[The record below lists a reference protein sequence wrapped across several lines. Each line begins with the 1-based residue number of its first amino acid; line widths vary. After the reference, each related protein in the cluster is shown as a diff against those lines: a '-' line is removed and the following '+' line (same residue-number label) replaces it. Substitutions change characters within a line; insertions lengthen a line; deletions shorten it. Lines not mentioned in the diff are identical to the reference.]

1 VSGSWLEESGMAV
14 TGKYPSF
21 NVSTGP
27 VMPTGLDLQQL
38 AAEADSHPLI
48 APADGQVYGMQDADW
63 VVLGA
68 DQGGVGPP
76 GPQGP
81 VGPSG
86 PPGNTG
92 PAGPAGSKGDP
103 GLPGADGLQ
112 GASGA
117 PGTIGPAGPTGP
129 QGPAGP
135 SGPAGGVGPAGQDG
149 AVGPAGPQGVPGEAG
164 PQGLQGGQGPA
175 GQQGPAGNTG
185 LTGPQ
190 GPAGPMGQQGAQG
203 LPGPTGNTGTAGPQ
217 GPAGPVGPAGP
228 GTVSGNAG
236 NTATLG
242 TDGFIFVPAPVV
254 PAGSNTVPA
263 PDGAGSAGV
272 SAVYSRGDHQ
282 HPSDPTKLSLS
293 GGTMS
298 GALVLNTNPSVPF
311 GASTKQ
317 YVDSSVPG
325 PSTVVPL
332 MAGTAA
338 VGTGTTWARADH
350 VHPSDANRVAK
361 SGDTMSGLLV
371 LSGDPVVALG
381 ATTKQYSDTKVPQAG
396 GVTMGGV
403 LNLLGT
409 VAQDNAP
416 PGCIG
421 EVLFTSTTVGVG
433 IGQTVP
439 VNIATLVLTAGDWDV
454 FGTVYF
460 TAQNGPSQ
468 VMVGISQTSAALP
481 TTANVL
487 AGVASMMQTQGG
499 MQSGGFYLPA
509 GRCRINTN
517 ASKSVFLVVQLTGG
531 GTSAGMGYIGARRA
545 R

>member
-1 VSGSWLEESGMAV
+1 MTV

-48 APADGQVYGMQDADW
+48 APSDGQVYGMQNADW
-63 VVLGA
+63 VVL
-68 DQGGVGPP
+68 DESQGGVGPP

-92 PAGPAGSKGDP
+92 LQGIPGPAGPQGPAGT
-103 GLPGADGLQ
+103 DGLQ

-117 PGTIGPAGPTGP
+117 PGTIGPAGPAGP
-129 QGPAGP
+129 QGAAGP
-135 SGPAGGVGPAGQDG
+135 TGLAGPVGPAGQDG
-149 AVGPAGPQGVPGEAG
+149 GVGPAGPQGVPGEAG

-175 GQQGPAGNTG
+175 GQQGPTGNTG

-203 LPGPTGNTGTAGPQ
+203 LPGPTGNTGAQGVP
-217 GPAGPVGPAGP
+217 GPAGPLGPAGP
-228 GTVSGNAG
+228 STVSANTG
-236 NTATLG
+236 NTAALG
-242 TDGFIFVPAPVV
+242 TDGYIFVPAPAV
-254 PAGSNTVPA
+254 PSGSNVVPA
-263 PDGAGSAGV
+263 PDGAGSAG
-272 SAVYSRGDHQ
+272 ATATYSRGDHQ
-282 HPSDPTKLSLS
+282 HPSDPSKLSLS
-293 GGTMS
+293 GGTMT
-298 GALVLNTNPSVPF
+298 GALILNTNPSVPF

-371 LSGDPVVALG
+371 LSGDPTNVLG
-381 ATTKQYSDTKVPQAG
+381 AVTKQYSDTKVPQAG

-416 PGCIG
+416 PGCVG
-421 EVLFTSTTVGVG
+421 EVLFTSVTTGVA

-439 VNIATLVLTAGDWDV
+439 VNIATLALTAGDWDV
-454 FGTVYF
+454 SGVVYF
-460 TAQNGPSQ
+460 TAQTNPTSITA
-468 VMVGISQTSAALP
+468 GISQTSAALP

-487 AGVASMMQTQGG
+487 AGVASISQQQGN
-499 MQSGGFYLPA
+499 MQSGAFFVNA

-517 ASKSVFLVVQLTGG
+517 ASKSVFLIVQLTGAG
-531 GTSAGMGYIGARRA
+531 ASAAGMGYIGARRA

>member
-1 VSGSWLEESGMAV
+1 MTV
-14 TGKYPSF
+14 TAKYPSF

-48 APADGQVYGMQDADW
+48 APEDGQVYGMQDGGW

-68 DQGGVGPP
+68 DQGGVGPV

-81 VGPSG
+81 IGPSG

-92 PAGPAGSKGDP
+92 PQGLPGPKGDQ

-112 GASGA
+112 GAPGT
-117 PGTIGPAGPTGP
+117 PGTIGPV
-129 QGPAGP
+129 GPAGAQ
-135 SGPAGGVGPAGQDG
+135 GPPGSTGTAGPVGPAGQDG
-149 AVGPAGPQGVPGEAG
+149 GVGPAGPIGPAGPQGE
-164 PQGLQGGQGPA
+164 QGLTGAQGPA
-175 GQQGPAGNTG
+175 GQQGPAGGVG

-190 GPAGPMGQQGAQG
+190 GPPGAVGQQGPQG
-203 LPGPTGNTGTAGPQ
+203 LQGPTGNP
-217 GPAGPVGPAGP
+217 GPAGTQGIQGPVGPAGP
-228 GTVSGNAG
+228 NVVSTDAG

-242 TDGFIFVPAPVV
+242 SDSHIFVPAPTV
-254 PAGSNTVPA
+254 PTGSNVVPA
-263 PDGAGSAGV
+263 PDGTGSAG
-272 SAVYSRGDHQ
+272 AAANYSRGDHQ
-282 HPSDPTKLSLS
+282 HPSDPTKLSLT
-293 GGTMS
+293 GGTMT
-298 GALVLNTNPSVPF
+298 GPLQLNGSPSVAL
-311 GASTKQ
+311 GAATKG
-317 YVDSSVPG
+317 YVDGAVPG

-338 VGTGTTWARADH
+338 VGTGITWARADH
-350 VHPSDANRVAK
+350 VHPSDANKVSK
-361 SGDTMSGLLV
+361 SGDSMSGLLM
-371 LSGDPVVALG
+371 LSGDPTGVLG
-381 ATTKQYSDTKVPQAG
+381 AVTKQYADTKVPQAG
-396 GVTMGGV
+396 GITMGGV

-416 PGCIG
+416 PGCVG
-421 EVLFTSTTVGVG
+421 EVLFTSVTTGVA

-439 VNIATLVLTAGDWDV
+439 VNIATLTLTAGDWDV

-460 TAQNGPSQ
+460 TTQNGPSQ

-481 TTANVL
+481 TVANVL

-499 MQSGGFYLPA
+499 MQMGAFYLPA

-517 ASKSVFLVVQLTGG
+517 ASKSVFLVVQMTGA
-531 GTSAGMGYIGARRA
+531 GTAAGMGYIGARRA

>member
-1 VSGSWLEESGMAV
+1 MSV

-48 APADGQVYGMQDADW
+48 APSDGQVYGMQNAGW
-63 VVLGA
+63 VVL
-68 DQGGVGPP
+68 DESQGGVGPP

-92 PAGPAGSKGDP
+92 PQGPAGPKGDQGP
-103 GLPGADGLQ
+103 AGTDGLQ
-112 GASGA
+112 GTSGA
-117 PGTIGPAGPTGP
+117 PGTIGPAGPAGA
-129 QGPAGP
+129 QGNAGPAGP
-135 SGPAGGVGPAGQDG
+135 AGPVGPAGQDG
-149 AVGPAGPQGVPGEAG
+149 GVGPAGPQGPKGDTG
-164 PQGLQGGQGPA
+164 SQGLQGGQGPA
-175 GQQGPAGNTG
+175 GAQGPTGNTG

-203 LPGPTGNTGTAGPQ
+203 LVGPTGNTGPQGVPGVAGPI
-217 GPAGPVGPAGP
+217 GPAGPAK
-228 GTVSGNAG
+228 VSADAG
-236 NTATLG
+236 NVAALG
-242 TDGFIFVPAPVV
+242 SDTFIFVPAPVV
-254 PAGSNTVPA
+254 PNGSNVVPA
-263 PDGAGSAGV
+263 PDGTGSAG
-272 SAVYSRGDHQ
+272 AAANYSRGDHQ
-282 HPSDPTKLSLS
+282 HPSDPTKLSLT
-293 GGTMS
+293 GGTMTGPLQLN
-298 GALVLNTNPSVPF
+298 GAPSVAL
-311 GASTKQ
+311 GAATKG
-317 YVDSSVPG
+317 YVDGVVPG

-350 VHPSDANRVAK
+350 VHPADANKVSK
-361 SGDTMSGLLV
+361 SGDNMSGLLM
-371 LSGDPVVALG
+371 LSGDPTGTLG
-381 ATTKQYSDTKVPQAG
+381 AVTKQYADTKVPQAG

-416 PGCIG
+416 PGCVG
-421 EVLFTSTTVGVG
+421 EVLFTSTTVGVT

-439 VNIATLVLTAGDWDV
+439 VNIATLALTAGDWDLSGV
-454 FGTVYF
+454 VYF
-460 TAQNGPSQ
+460 TTQNGPSQ
-468 VMVGISQTSAALP
+468 VIVGISQTSAALP
-481 TTANVL
+481 TAANVL
-487 AGVASMMQTQGG
+487 AGAAAMFQTQGG
-499 MQSGGFYLPA
+499 MQSGAFYVNT

-517 ASKSVFLVVQLTGG
+517 ASKSVFLIVQATGA
-531 GTSAGMGYIGARRA
+531 GTSAGMGYIGARRM